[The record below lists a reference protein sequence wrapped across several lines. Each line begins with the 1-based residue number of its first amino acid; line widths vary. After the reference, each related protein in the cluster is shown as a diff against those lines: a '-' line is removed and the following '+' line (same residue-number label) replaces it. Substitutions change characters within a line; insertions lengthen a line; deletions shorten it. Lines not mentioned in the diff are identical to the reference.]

1 MRVCHFTYSFFPLTG
16 GLEEVVHNI
25 SVSQLS
31 HDCKVYVFAPF
42 VRGQNNTLDVPY
54 KVLRYSRPSSRRF
67 GLRQLLVPLM
77 WHHFKYRFDVLH
89 CHGVYPSG
97 YVGASFSRLTG
108 VPFLI
113 TPHGGDVKTIGNGSI
128 INERITL
135 RIRETLSSV
144 HAITAISS
152 DIRKRIL
159 DLGGAP
165 EKVSLISNGI
175 FLNEFGPLTA
185 CQEIADIKNHY
196 IFYLGR
202 LEKDKGV
209 DVLIKAFSEIN
220 KKHPDIRLK
229 IGGDGKEKNDLKGL
243 ADRLEIGHSVDF
255 LGTVRGN
262 LKMQTLREALC
273 LVCPSRRE
281 AFGIV
286 NVEAFAS
293 GIPVV
298 ASRVGGI
305 PDIVIDGFNGL
316 LAEPDTPIDLAE
328 KLDMILRDPVL
339 RRRLATNALKTASHY
354 DWSLKVK
361 EYLNVYENI
370 RSFAAKL
377 PTPCN

>member
-1 MRVCHFTYSFFPLTG
+1 MTG
-16 GLEEVVHNI
+16 GLEEMIHNI
-25 SVSQLS
+25 AVSQLS
-31 HDCKVYVFAPF
+31 HDCKAYVFAPF
-42 VRGQNNTLDVPY
+42 VRGRDNEMDVPY

-67 GLRQLLVPLM
+67 GLRQLLIPLL
-77 WHHFKYRFDVLH
+77 WHHLKYHFDVLH

-97 YVGASFSRLTG
+97 YVGASFSRITG

-113 TPHGGDVKTIGNGSI
+113 TPHGGDLKTNGNGSI
-128 INERITL
+128 INERVTL
-135 RIRETLSSV
+135 RIRKTLSSV

-165 EKVSLISNGI
+165 EKVHLIANGI
-175 FLNEFGPLTA
+175 FLNEFGPLTV
-185 CQEIADIKNHY
+185 CQEMADTKNRY

-209 DVLIKAFSEIN
+209 DVLIKAFFEVK

-229 IGGDGKEKNDLKGL
+229 IGGDGKEMDSLKGL
-243 ADRLEIGHSVDF
+243 ADKLEIGHSVDF
-255 LGTVRGN
+255 LGIVRGN
-262 LKMQTLREALC
+262 LKIQLLREALC
-273 LVCPSRRE
+273 LVCPSKRE

-293 GIPVV
+293 GVPVV

-305 PDIVIDGFNGL
+305 PDIVIDGYNGL
-316 LAEPDTPIDLAE
+316 LVEPDNPIDLAE
-328 KLDMILRDPVL
+328 NIDAILRDHKL
-339 RRRLATNALKTASHY
+339 RQRFAKNALKSASHY

-361 EYLNVYENI
+361 EYISVYQDI
-370 RSFAAKL
+370 RSLTAPLHAL
-377 PTPCN
+377 N

>member
-25 SVSQLS
+25 AVSQLS

-42 VRGQNNTLDVPY
+42 VRGQDNKLDVPY

-67 GLRQLLVPLM
+67 GLRQLLIPLL
-77 WHHFKYRFDVLH
+77 WHHLKYHFDVLH

-97 YVGASFSRLTG
+97 YVGASFSRITG

-113 TPHGGDVKTIGNGSI
+113 TPHGGDVKTNGNGSI
-128 INERITL
+128 INERVTL

-165 EKVSLISNGI
+165 EKVHLIANGI

-185 CQEIADIKNHY
+185 CQDIVDTKIRY

-209 DVLIKAFSEIN
+209 DVLIKAFSEVK
-220 KKHPDIRLK
+220 KKHPDIKLK
-229 IGGDGKEKNDLKGL
+229 IGGDGKEKNDLKSL
-243 ADRLEIGHSVDF
+243 ADKLKISHSVDF
-255 LGTVRGN
+255 LGIVRGN
-262 LKMQTLREALC
+262 SKMQTLREALC

-286 NVEAFAS
+286 NLEAFAS

-305 PDIVIDGFNGL
+305 PDIVIDGYNGL
-316 LAEPDTPIDLAE
+316 LAEPDSPIDLAE
-328 KLDMILRDPVL
+328 KLDTILRDHVL
-339 RRRLATNALKTASHY
+339 RQRFAKNALKTASYY
-354 DWSLKVK
+354 DWLSKLKNTSISTRI
-361 EYLNVYENI
+361 LDH
-370 RSFAAKL
+370 
-377 PTPCN
+377 